1 MLWMVDMNLHF
12 YAAAIKDEGEKKLS
26 NEALR
31 EQRFSSP
38 WKKSIAG
45 QVCEWGRRRRR
56 RSSMNHHHHH
66 HLCESRNPLLVLQWK
81 KKLRYIHIGWQTA
94 SASINLCFCH
104 ATTSRVSPT
113 TPPCSSLSKNK
124 IKQVHACM
132 LKSFLPR
139 SLMLK
144 LSVLHNLMRCQ
155 QTKTGINKTP
165 ASTASSPLKGFAATF
180 REFLAMRICMPTPRA
195 NKQTAY
201 HTQTPWT
208 LDCELSILLLISQRL
223 LVVAIS
229 SKTKLLNWNPN
240 PLSLCLYVCLFVSH
254 RLQWLLHPGKNLQK
268 LATMTNE
275 T

>member
-1 MLWMVDMNLHF
+1 
-12 YAAAIKDEGEKKLS
+12 
-26 NEALR
+26 
-31 EQRFSSP
+31 
-38 WKKSIAG
+38 
-45 QVCEWGRRRRR
+45 
-56 RSSMNHHHHH
+56 MNHYHHH

-81 KKLRYIHIGWQTA
+81 KKLRYIHISWQTA

-113 TPPCSSLSKNK
+113 TPPCSPLSQNK
-124 IKQVHACM
+124 IKQVHACT

-144 LSVLHNLMRCQ
+144 LSVLHNLMWCQ

-165 ASTASSPLKGFAATF
+165 ASTASSSLKGFAATF
-180 REFLAMRICMPTPRA
+180 REFLAMRICMPTLQA

-201 HTQTPWT
+201 HTQTLWT
-208 LDCELSILLLISQRL
+208 LDCELSILLISQRL

-229 SKTKLLNWNPN
+229 STWERNNALKPKPQ
-240 PLSLCLYVCLFVSH
+240 PSVFVSLCLSVCLSSSS
-254 RLQWLLHPGKNLQK
+254 WLLHPGKICKSLPPNFD
-268 LATMTNE
+268 NE